1 LFRNFFVCNLC
12 VEGSAEVAEVEQW
25 SSGAG
30 TPRTQWSRDAEDA
43 ADVDAEDA
51 AEEVIYAFAFSFA
64 FEP

>member
-1 LFRNFFVCNLC
+1 MSRALPK
-12 VEGSAEVAEVEQW
+12 SPKS

-30 TPRTQWSRDAEDA
+30 MPRTQWSRDAEDA

-51 AEEVIYAFAFSFA
+51 AEEVIYAFTFSFA